1 MTDINYPIKF
11 TGTFKSY
18 FKLWCENSLLLL
30 ISFGLLLPWTLL
42 RKKRYYYQHT
52 QLADSSFSF
61 TAKPKSM
68 FIGIFSA
75 IILWYSIF
83 FAFELIPADNE
94 LQRFIMG
101 VFPNILLVPIIA
113 FFVNQALLFRR
124 FHSTF
129 RGIRFG
135 FKKNYQEAFVCCAGL
150 FIFSPLTAFLAY
162 PYFKWR
168 FAKFIYNRTYF
179 GGVRCRFTGDLKT
192 LYAIYLKC
200 YGLILCSILTFI
212 PVSLG
217 VTMFDRQAL
226 HQNQVNNYVYH
237 GWELWFYDLWSA
249 HQAVFFNACL
259 VGIVFLF
266 FITIPY
272 LKVQS
277 TNWTW
282 NALQIGNL
290 QVYSHASTRKLIQL
304 SLVNFLMV
312 LFSLGLLAP
321 LAKIRTQRFWT
332 ENKSFSGDLNNLLI
346 QAQNY
351 QDTNAMGDTLSD
363 LSGLDMG
370 I

>member
-1 MTDINYPIKF
+1 MADIDYSVKF

-18 FKLWCENSLLLL
+18 FKLWSENGLLLL

-42 RKKRYYYQHT
+42 RKKRYFYQHT
-52 QLADSSFSF
+52 QLADSNFSF

-75 IILWYSIF
+75 IILWNLLQY
-83 FAFELIPADNE
+83 AFKLIPADNAF
-94 LQRFIMG
+94 QSAIMG
-101 VFPNILLVPIIA
+101 FVFFNILLVPIIA
-113 FFVNQALLFRR
+113 FFVNQAFLFRR

-168 FAKFIYNRTYF
+168 FAKFIYNRTDF
-179 GGVRCRFTGDLKT
+179 GGIRCRFVGDLKS
-192 LYAIYLKC
+192 LYAIYLKS

-212 PVSLG
+212 PA
-217 VTMFDRQAL
+217 AL
-226 HQNQVNNYVYH
+226 FVYA
-237 GWELWFYDLWSA
+237 GSELSPEEVQTGQDSGRYYS
-249 HQAVFFNACL
+249 FFMLLMPYENIIFFAGFIGMVL
-259 VGIVFLF
+259 LF
-266 FITIPY
+266 FISLPY
-272 LKVQS
+272 LKVQI

-282 NALQIGNL
+282 NALQMGSL
-290 QVYSHASTRKLIQL
+290 QAHSFASTQRFIRL

-312 LFSLGLLAP
+312 LFSCGLLAP

-332 ENKSFSGDLNNLLI
+332 ENKSFSGNLDNLLI
-346 QAQNY
+346 QAQHY
-351 QDTNAMGDTLSD
+351 QDTHAMGDTLSD